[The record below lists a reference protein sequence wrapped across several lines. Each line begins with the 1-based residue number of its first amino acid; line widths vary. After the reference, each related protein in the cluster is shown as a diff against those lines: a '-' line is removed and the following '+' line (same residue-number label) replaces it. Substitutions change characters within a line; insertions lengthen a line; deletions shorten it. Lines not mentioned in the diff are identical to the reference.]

1 VTQPVPLRIVIAA
14 GGTGGHLYPG
24 IAVARRFAARC
35 PGTDVLFVGHRGGL
49 EERLLPR
56 EGFRLVTVTVR
67 ALQGQSRVAQARA
80 LGALGLGTLQAL
92 RLLWRVHPHLVV
104 GAGGYVMGPVVLAAT
119 LLRVP
124 RVLMEQNLVPGLT
137 VRSLARF
144 AQLVFISF
152 PESAA
157 SLPGRTVEYTGTP
170 VREEICQIGVAEP
183 READGELHLLVF
195 GGSQGAHRLNQAM
208 MQAAPWLAAH
218 QPRLCLVHQTG
229 LADAAAVT
237 QAYAQAGL
245 RAEVLPFLHDMADRY
260 RWADLVLCRAGAS
273 TLAELT
279 TCGKPAILVPYP
291 YAADD
296 HQRYNAMALQQQGA
310 AQVILDAELTG
321 ARLYEVLEPLLR
333 KPELLQQQAAC
344 SRAFGRPQAADAIVT
359 TCLRLLGSTT
369 AVAPSPSGEGF
380 STG

>member
-56 EGFRLVTVTVR
+56 EGFQLVTVTVR
-67 ALQGQSRVAQARA
+67 ALQGQSRVAQARS
-80 LGALGLGTLQAL
+80 LSALGLGTLQAL

-157 SLPGRTVEYTGTP
+157 YLPGRPVECTGTP

-208 MQAAPWLAAH
+208 IQAAPWLAAH

-229 LADAAAVT
+229 LADATAVT

-245 RAEVLPFLHDMADRY
+245 QAEVLPFLHDMADRY
-260 RWADLVLCRAGAS
+260 RWADLALCRAGAS

-296 HQRYNAMALQQQGA
+296 HQRHNAMALQRQGA

-344 SRAFGRPQAADAIVT
+344 SRALGRPQAADAIVT
-359 TCLRLLGSTT
+359 TCLHLLGSTT
-369 AVAPSPSGEGF
+369 AVAPSPIGRGQ
-380 STG
+380 G

>member
-1 VTQPVPLRIVIAA
+1 MTQSVPWRIVIAA

-24 IAVARRFAARC
+24 IAVARRFMARC

-56 EGFRLVTVTVR
+56 EGFQCTTVNVR
-67 ALQGQSRVAQARA
+67 ALQGQSRLAQGRA

-92 RLLWRVHPHLVV
+92 RLLWRVHPHLVI
-104 GAGGYVMGPVVLAAT
+104 GAGSYVMGPVVLAAT

-124 RVLMEQNLVPGLT
+124 RVLLEQNLVPGLT
-137 VRSLARF
+137 VRGLARL
-144 AQLVFISF
+144 AQRIFISF

-157 SLPGRTVEYTGTP
+157 YLPGRPVEYTGTP
-170 VREEICQIGVAEP
+170 VREEICQVGAAEP

-218 QPRLCLVHQTG
+218 QPRLSLVHQTG
-229 LADAAAVT
+229 LADATTVIQT
-237 QAYAQAGL
+237 YAQAGL
-245 RAEVLPFLHDMADRY
+245 QAEVLPFLHDMADRY
-260 RWADLVLCRAGAS
+260 RWANLVLCRAGAS

-279 TCGKPAILVPYP
+279 ACGKPAILVPYP

-296 HQRYNAMALQQQGA
+296 HQRHNAMALQRQGA

-321 ARLYEVLEPLLR
+321 ARLYEVLEPLLS
-333 KPELLQQQAAC
+333 KPELLQQQAAR
-344 SRAFGRPQAADAIVT
+344 SRALGRPQAADAIVT
-359 TCLRLLGSTT
+359 TCLHLLHRST
-369 AVAPSPSGEGF
+369 EE
-380 STG
+380 

>member
-56 EGFRLVTVTVR
+56 EGFQLVTVTVR

-157 SLPGRTVEYTGTP
+157 YLPGRPVEYTGTP

-296 HQRYNAMALQQQGA
+296 HQRHNAMALQRQGA

-333 KPELLQQQAAC
+333 KPELLLQQAAC

-359 TCLRLLGSTT
+359 TCLRLLGSTA
-369 AVAPSPSGEGF
+369 AVAPSPSGEGCI
-380 STG
+380 TG